1 MNKRMVIILSV
12 SLVCLALITAGLLY
26 WAYGQWAEQKLQG
39 YIERLE
45 KRGLYVE
52 EHSLSDFHVDDLAT
66 IGKFIDFTQDA
77 YLEGVDHIYFDRK
90 IHGLYFLSSIQ
101 GDEIKAIVF
110 HYKWK
115 L

>member
-1 MNKRMVIILSV
+1 LNKRRLFILSF
-12 SLVCLALITAGLLY
+12 SIVCIVIITAGLLY
-26 WAYGQWAEQKLQG
+26 WAYEQWAEQKLQG

-45 KRGLYVE
+45 KRGYTVE
-52 EHSLSDFHVDDLAT
+52 EHSLSDFHVDDSVR
-66 IGKFIDFTQDA
+66 IRKFSDFTQGA
-77 YLEGVDHIYFDRK
+77 YWEGIDQIYFDRK

-101 GDEIKAIVF
+101 GDGIKAIVF

>member
-1 MNKRMVIILSV
+1 MNKRRLFILSFSVVCVVIIGV
-12 SLVCLALITAGLLY
+12 GFLY
-26 WAYGQWAEQKLQG
+26 WASGQWAEQKLQG

-52 EHSLSDFHVDDLAT
+52 EHSLSDFHVDDLVT
-66 IGKFIDFTQDA
+66 IGKFSDFTFGIDCE
-77 YLEGVDHIYFDRK
+77 YVDHIYFDRK

-101 GDEIKAIVF
+101 GDGIKAIVF
-110 HYKWK
+110 HYK